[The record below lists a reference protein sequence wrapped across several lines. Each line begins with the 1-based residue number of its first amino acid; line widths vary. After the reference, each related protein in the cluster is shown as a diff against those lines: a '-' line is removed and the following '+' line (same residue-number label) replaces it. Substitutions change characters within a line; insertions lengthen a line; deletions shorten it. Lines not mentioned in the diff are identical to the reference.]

1 MADVDQ
7 SDQARQEIKDMID
20 ATLSVVGRAY
30 DVDQTFVIT
39 EIKNYLKVL
48 ADDPN
53 RKPWLRLIKY
63 TPKTTR
69 RNYSIH

>member
-20 ATLSVVGRAY
+20 ATLSVVGRAH
-30 DVDQTFVIT
+30 DVDQTFVIN

-48 ADDPN
+48 ADTPN